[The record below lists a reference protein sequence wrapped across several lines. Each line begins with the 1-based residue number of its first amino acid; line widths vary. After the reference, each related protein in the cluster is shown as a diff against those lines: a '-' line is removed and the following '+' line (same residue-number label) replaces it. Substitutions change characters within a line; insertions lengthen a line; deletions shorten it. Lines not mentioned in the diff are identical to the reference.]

1 MFLKRKLFTKK
12 FINLSLVEFYAFV
25 INNEDKLKY
34 DFLEA
39 VSQESRQ
46 VALKAES
53 IKEVPFK
60 IPEMDVIK
68 YDSNMKDTIIYEKN
82 VYKDYPNST
91 KKSRSERMFE
101 KYCNDSD
108 KVKWFY
114 KFMMNW
120 LLIL

>member
-1 MFLKRKLFTKK
+1 MF
-12 FINLSLVEFYAFV
+12 EFYYRVEKHLFSIEIEIILFIDAIDQ

-60 IPEMDVIK
+60 IPEMDIIK

-82 VYKDYPNST
+82 VYKD
-91 KKSRSERMFE
+91 
-101 KYCNDSD
+101 
-108 KVKWFY
+108 
-114 KFMMNW
+114 
-120 LLIL
+120 